1 MNTEEAV
8 DLRRRIMQAVKSRDT
23 KPEMIVRRLVHRSGY
38 RYRLHRPD
46 LPGKPDLTF
55 PRLKK
60 IIFVHGCFWHGHDC
74 KRGAREPK
82 ENAEY
87 WRRKISRN
95 KERDAKEQE
104 ILRAMGWDILVV
116 WECQLKLKNHEE
128 LKKRIIGFLGTEN
141 LEA

>member
-1 MNTEEAV
+1 MSFDAD
-8 DLRRRIMQAVKSRDT
+8 DLRRRTMQAVKSQDT
-23 KPEMIVRRLVHRSGY
+23 KPAMIVRRLIHKEGY
-38 RYRLHRPD
+38 RYRLHRRD

-82 ENAEY
+82 TNVEY
-87 WRRKISRN
+87 WRQKINCN

-104 ILRAMGWDILVV
+104 ALQTMGWDVLVI
-116 WECQLKLKNHEE
+116 WECQLKDSNTLKE
-128 LKKRIIGFLGTEN
+128 RITSFLGTVS
-141 LEA
+141 LLA